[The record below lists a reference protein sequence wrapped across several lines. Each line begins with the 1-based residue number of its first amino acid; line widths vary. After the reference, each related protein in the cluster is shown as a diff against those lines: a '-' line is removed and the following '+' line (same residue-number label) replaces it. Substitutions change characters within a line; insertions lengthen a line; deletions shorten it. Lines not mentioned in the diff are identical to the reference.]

1 MQLGFDFNQ
10 PRARRSDPETSK
22 QAALSLDPTETERIV
37 LEVIRL
43 FPEGCIFD
51 DILAE
56 LPTFREGSISPRLKP
71 LTKKGL
77 IEETG
82 ELRKGRSGRNQ
93 RVLRCVKI

>member
-1 MQLGFDFNQ
+1 MQLGFNFKSAK
-10 PRARRSDPETSK
+10 ARRSDPETSK
-22 QAALSLDPTETERIV
+22 QAAISLDPTETETLV

-51 DILAE
+51 DILRE
-56 LPTFREGSISPRLKP
+56 LPTIREGSISPRLKP

-82 ELRKGRSGRNQ
+82 ELRKGKSGRNQ

>member
-1 MQLGFDFNQ
+1 MQLGFDFTQ

-51 DILAE
+51 EILAE
-56 LPTFREGSISPRLKP
+56 LPSFREGSISPRLKP